1 MQSFHAIT
9 TSIWLRITSGLFM
22 FLLLGCSHASQVTVE
37 QLSVAEREVSVWH
50 WQPAT
55 PATGVI
61 IFSHGAASAPL
72 KYTALIDEWVA
83 AGYEVLAPLHV
94 DSTDHPNMEQ
104 YKGMASWTARLQD
117 MQIIADSYGQQ
128 GYVAAGHSYGAL
140 IALVKGG
147 ATGIV
152 TPGLTAPLADS
163 RVSAVLAF
171 SPPGAIPG
179 FVSRDNY
186 ATLAVPALIQT
197 GTKDVPPGTNLS
209 WEGHLDAYS
218 AVASGGDRYALI
230 LDDVDHY
237 FGGAICRPEL
247 PGPKQHAQL
256 DQAVEYSLLMLRAY
270 ANRNV
275 SAKQQLTHKLGKT
288 KFADLQYK

>member
-1 MQSFHAIT
+1 MRTLAILT
-9 TSIWLRITSGLFM
+9 KAVWLRLASITLTLFM
-22 FLLLGCSHASQVTVE
+22 LGCSHASELTVE
-37 QLSVAEREVSVWH
+37 QLTVADRQVKVWH
-50 WQPAT
+50 WQPDGKPAAT
-55 PATGVI
+55 L

-72 KYTALIDEWVA
+72 KYTALIEPWVA
-83 AGYEVLAPLHV
+83 AGYEVVAPLHV
-94 DSTDHPNMEQ
+94 DSTDHPDMEKYQ
-104 YKGMASWTARLQD
+104 GMASWTARLQD
-117 MQIIADSYGQQ
+117 MQLLADTYGKN

-152 TPGLTAPLADS
+152 PPGLAAPLSDS

-179 FVSRDNY
+179 FVSKDNY

-237 FGGAICRPEL
+237 FGGAICRLDL
-247 PGPKQHAQL
+247 PGPKQQAQL
-256 DQAVEYSLLMLRAY
+256 DQAIEYSLLMLQAY
-270 ANRNV
+270 ANKET
-275 SAKQQLTHKLGKT
+275 SAKQQLTQKLGKT